1 MRIICIFSCVLKIFS
16 QQNSLLISI
25 NIFLAL
31 LIICLK
37 LVDVISHPIV
47 IIRFQF
53 DSQLGSDA
61 QSPGVVVHMVPHE
74 GGDHVVG
81 VVVQR
86 LHPQLARVVCSCCC
100 GGKVLRFQLVVEEA
114 VSCSLVNQDGWFGSG
129 VGFHKFCGVIC
140 LACLHRSKISS
151 KCLQKTQMINFF
163 PFPDIIFK
171 S

>member
-1 MRIICIFSCVLKIFS
+1 MSFIKVQTISFSVKTCLVRILYFHIFLCIKDFLHNFM
-16 QQNSLLISI
+16 NSLLISI

-31 LIICLK
+31 LVICLK

-53 DSQLGSDA
+53 YSQLGSDA
-61 QSPGVVVHMVPHE
+61 QSPGVVVHVVPHE

-100 GGKVLRFQLVVEEA
+100 GGKILRF
-114 VSCSLVNQDGWFGSG
+114 
-129 VGFHKFCGVIC
+129 
-140 LACLHRSKISS
+140 
-151 KCLQKTQMINFF
+151 
-163 PFPDIIFK
+163 
-171 S
+171 

>member
-1 MRIICIFSCVLKIFS
+1 M
-16 QQNSLLISI
+16 NSLLISI

-53 DSQLGSDA
+53 YSQLGSDA
-61 QSPGVVVHMVPHE
+61 QSPGVVVHVVPHE

-100 GGKVLRFQLVVEEA
+100 GGKILRFQLVVEEA
-114 VSCSLVNQDGWFGSG
+114 VSCPLIYQDGWFGSG
-129 VGFHKFCGVIC
+129 VRFHKFCGVIG
-140 LACLHRSKISS
+140 LACLH
-151 KCLQKTQMINFF
+151 
-163 PFPDIIFK
+163 
-171 S
+171 

>member
-1 MRIICIFSCVLKIFS
+1 MSIKMLTEKLSSGFEVTKIKTDTTRACFP
-16 QQNSLLISI
+16 NSWCNQPPPPTKIGLISI

-53 DSQLGSDA
+53 YSQLGSDA

-86 LHPQLARVVCSCCC
+86 LHPQLARVAYSCCC
-100 GGKVLRFQLVVEEA
+100 VGEVLRFQLVV
-114 VSCSLVNQDGWFGSG
+114 
-129 VGFHKFCGVIC
+129 
-140 LACLHRSKISS
+140 
-151 KCLQKTQMINFF
+151 
-163 PFPDIIFK
+163 
-171 S
+171 